1 MGLLHGRLDVRRW
14 QSEVDPI
21 TGLAIPHSWVL
32 PIIHGRGPGAHRY
45 KQDLWNSF
53 RALSMLT
60 HMTCCKGLISLLH
73 HADLSFITG
82 GSKAKFRYAD
92 DPSKVWVLRPSGPSR
107 STHSEALGNDHPWVS
122 SVWEEDLLPRLRDPR
137 TWQGCLLTDIDGEV
151 SHWKSMFV
159 SLKISLFSQKKWP
172 LEIELYRVSFY

>member
-1 MGLLHGRLDVRRW
+1 MKLF
-14 QSEVDPI
+14 SC
-21 TGLAIPHSWVL
+21 
-32 PIIHGRGPGAHRY
+32 IIYAH
-45 KQDLWNSF
+45 
-53 RALSMLT
+53 MTLT

-151 SHWKSMFV
+151 SLVTGKV
-159 SLKISLFSQKKWP
+159 CLFHSKFHSFLRKNGHSK
-172 LEIELYRVSFY
+172 LSCTELAFTNKYFLARGK

>member
-1 MGLLHGRLDVRRW
+1 MKLF
-14 QSEVDPI
+14 SC
-21 TGLAIPHSWVL
+21 
-32 PIIHGRGPGAHRY
+32 IIYAH
-45 KQDLWNSF
+45 
-53 RALSMLT
+53 MTLT

-172 LEIELYRVSFY
+172 LEIELYLVSF

>member
-1 MGLLHGRLDVRRW
+1 MILNH
-14 QSEVDPI
+14 I
-21 TGLAIPHSWVL
+21 
-32 PIIHGRGPGAHRY
+32 
-45 KQDLWNSF
+45 
-53 RALSMLT
+53 
-60 HMTCCKGLISLLH
+60 TCCKGLISLLH
-73 HADLSFITG
+73 HGDLSFIPG

-151 SHWKSMFV
+151 SHCKSMFV
-159 SLKISLFSQKKWP
+159 SLKISLYSQKKGHWF
-172 LEIELYRVSFY
+172 EINCWELKIPTAEKYQCCRVSPRKPPPKVPC